1 MKAALTVTL
10 AMLLAIAVSSCASP
24 SAKKRFLAA
33 SIVAD
38 GASTYYALE
47 HRGCK
52 EKNPLYG
59 NMNGAGILAINVA
72 IAALIE
78 YIGDDLPGWFAY
90 GLGTLR
96 FGIAANNLRC

>member
-1 MKAALTVTL
+1 MKAALVLTL
-10 AMLLAIAVSSCASP
+10 TLLLASCASP
-24 SAKKRFLAA
+24 AAKRHFLAA

-59 NMNGAGILAINVA
+59 NMNGAGILAVNVA
-72 IAALIE
+72 IAALVE
-78 YIGDDLPGWFAY
+78 YMGDDLPGWFAY
-90 GLGTLR
+90 PLGALR